1 MHPAGGWPGRL
12 QGAPPRFVWPSPAPA
27 RGLRP
32 PVLEPLSPHAR
43 RALAPAGARGRAWLG
58 AERGPARLK
67 LGLEPE
73 ATAEA
78 SASLQAGAPVASVS
92 RALFAVQP
100 GRVATQALRARGGR
114 GLSLPGT
121 LVSGGAGINTS
132 MWCTAAGAG
141 KGASGQRNAAAF
153 VSLIA
158 AAPPPP
164 PSPAH
169 PSPPLNPLPPPPR
182 SCCLPSLWLLRSGR
196 ACASGCRLSATAMS
210 ARATAYSGELGGRR
224 QGRGVEAHVAC
235 GARGA
240 QARHRAGCC
249 RVCSMAGG
257 RDMPQQQ
264 HALNPS
270 SLPSRRRHRAGASC
284 AAAAARSAGR
294 GRWHTTSP
302 APCAWEG
309 ATPDAPRAAGEC
321 GRGRYLPTSGR
332 AAGALACGLACA
344 CAVFGEPAAA
354 QLPTSLGGLRSGAGI
369 RPSSARFLCTAGT
382 SARAPCSCTS
392 TRRAT
397 RS

>member
-1 MHPAGGWPGRL
+1 MAGSGAGASSTRAWPGAGGHRGGERQPAGWGTCGL
-12 QGAPPRFVWPSPAPA
+12 GVPR
-27 RGLRP
+27 
-32 PVLEPLSPHAR
+32 PVC
-43 RALAPAGARGRAWLG
+43 G
-58 AERGPARLK
+58 
-67 LGLEPE
+67 
-73 ATAEA
+73 
-78 SASLQAGAPVASVS
+78 
-92 RALFAVQP
+92 
-100 GRVATQALRARGGR
+100 
-114 GLSLPGT
+114 
-121 LVSGGAGINTS
+121 
-132 MWCTAAGAG
+132 AAGAG
-141 KGASGQRNAAAF
+141 GHPGAASKGRPRAEPARHAGERRRGYQRKRVVHGGRGRERGIRAPQCSCIRQPHRSCTASTAK
-153 VSLIA
+153 
-158 AAPPPP
+158 PC
-164 PSPAH
+164 PAH
-169 PSPPLNPLPPPPR
+169 PAPPLNPLPPPPR
-182 SCCLPSLWLLRSGR
+182 SCCLPSLWLPRSGR
-196 ACASGCRLSATAMS
+196 ACASGCRPSATAMS

-240 QARHRAGCC
+240 QARHRASCC

-354 QLPTSLGGLRSGAGI
+354 QLPTSLGVLRSGAGI
-369 RPSSARFLCTAGT
+369 HPSSARFLCAAGT

-392 TRRAT
+392 TRQAT